1 VFASFSD
8 DQNPPIFTLR
18 SVIEN
23 NKMLLVFQNPVSSY
37 VQQVSNKMLLV
48 RTMLLGPYIQS
59 SSSAY
64 KVTIFP

>member
-1 VFASFSD
+1 MFASFSD

>member
-1 VFASFSD
+1 MFASFSD

-48 RTMLLGPYIQS
+48 RTMLLGPYIHS